1 MKHSAFVTKIEK
13 ANQKSNKR
21 RRPSKKLQTQLE
33 GLVDALPE
41 IESAQ
46 NKNSGVASD
55 DDDDWEGMSEDEEVP
70 ATATAVDAAGGKSNE
85 KDMLSALAG
94 MVNVRSS
101 IKKSMGDGGDQ
112 GKKMEMKT
120 LKSNRGRA
128 KRKAKLEGSEME
140 RFGKNLAEMSKPV
153 AVAQGGAAS
162 GDRWAALRGF
172 IGQTMER
179 NPNFGKAA

>member
-1 MKHSAFVTKIEK
+1 MKHSAFVSKIEK
-13 ANQKSNKR
+13 SNQKNNKR
-21 RRPSKKLQTQLE
+21 RRGSKKLQTRLE

-41 IESAQ
+41 IESTQ
-46 NKNSGVASD
+46 KQKQES
-55 DDDDWEGMSEDEEVP
+55 DDDDWEGMSEDEEAP
-70 ATATAVDAAGGKSNE
+70 AIATAIDAAGGNSNE

-101 IKKSMGDGGDQ
+101 IKKTLDGGQ

-128 KRKAKLEGSEME
+128 KRKARLEGTEME
-140 RFGKNLAEMSKPV
+140 RFGRNLAEMSKPV
-153 AVAQGGAAS
+153 VAAQGAGAVA

-172 IGQTMER
+172 IGQTTKR

>member
-1 MKHSAFVTKIEK
+1 MKHSAFVSKIEK
-13 ANQKSNKR
+13 ASQKSNKR

-46 NKNSGVASD
+46 KQNSNSGDAS
-55 DDDDWEGMSEDEEVP
+55 DDDWEGMSEDEEAP
-70 ATATAVDAAGGKSNE
+70 AAASASVDAAGGNSNE

-101 IKKSMGDGGDQ
+101 IKKSMDSGDQ

-153 AVAQGGAAS
+153 VAAQGGAAA